1 MNAPDLYIPCMAFST
16 YILLVG
22 FSNGQSEKFTPEA
35 LVQAVYSCLIFQV
48 FETFIIKF
56 GLSTLLHVHL
66 PFLDLYSYT
75 GYKYVGLCFC
85 MLSSLL
91 GTTVYF
97 LFSVYSSISVSFF
110 VLKSMAMAVPS
121 SNVNDG
127 GGGPPRHLVLL
138 GFAATQLIV
147 NFTLCYL

>member
-22 FSNGQSEKFTPEA
+22 FSNGQSNQFTPEA
-35 LVQAVYSCLIFQV
+35 LFQAAYSCVIFQV

-56 GLSTLLHVHL
+56 GLSSLLYVHL
-66 PFLDLYSYT
+66 PFLDLYAYT

-91 GTTVYF
+91 GSTIYF
-97 LFSVYSSISVSFF
+97 LFALYTSFSVAYF

-121 SNVNDG
+121 SVEG
-127 GGGPPRHLVLL
+127 SSVVPRHLVLL
-138 GFAATQLIV
+138 GFATTQLIV
-147 NFTLCYL
+147 NFIICYL